1 MLVEF
6 GQARQNGQG
15 HEGQAERRVRDE
27 HGHEPERQLDAD
39 EKDEQRN
46 PHDHLRRDGQ
56 DVQGGVQELASGEF
70 RALEAQRGE
79 HPEQRR
85 QRGRQRRHGK
95 RVHHRVDQRRIAE
108 KLAVPLEREP
118 FPRRRVLGG
127 VEGIRDHHKDGQKQE
142 RIHDPE
148 PQFAEFPHHHATS
161 SMRSREA
168 TLRLAIRYTAMSRAS
183 SSVRMVLA
191 AAPSGQSRAT
201 MNWFL
206 MKLPMSILLAPPRIS
221 GI

>member
-168 TLRLAIRYTAMSRAS
+168 TCGW
-183 SSVRMVLA
+183 
-191 AAPSGQSRAT
+191 PSGT
-201 MNWFL
+201 
-206 MKLPMSILLAPPRIS
+206 PR
-221 GI
+221 